1 MGFPLH
7 ALQDFLFRYKAAVEG
22 VSAEDV
28 LGAAQ
33 RHLHLQQQTVVVVGD
48 AAKVRPQLQA
58 AGFSIQPLVLPKD

>member
-1 MGFPLH
+1 
-7 ALQDFLFRYKAAVEG
+7 LQDFLFRYKAAVEG